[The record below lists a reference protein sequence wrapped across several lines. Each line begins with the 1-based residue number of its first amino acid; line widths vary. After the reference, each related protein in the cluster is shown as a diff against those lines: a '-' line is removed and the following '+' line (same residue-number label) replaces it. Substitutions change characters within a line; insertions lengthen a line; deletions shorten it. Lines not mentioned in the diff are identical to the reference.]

1 MKNEQTMNRLE
12 KAEAQLKQ
20 NGVNCGICNVHHK
33 TYLIVNINNTAI
45 TVHEDHID
53 VLAEEYEKNN
63 ERKFTY
69 LVEIHGNLEYLLMTE
84 RQFETYREN
93 KYGDLSEMQ
102 FSVVSKEL
110 FVDPRENQKPVSK
123 KIKIYNRTAP
133 KKYDYWF
140 ALHSRGVNF
149 PIGTH
154 VKILK
159 KACESRGIEVTAQ

>member
-1 MKNEQTMNRLE
+1 MNRLE

-20 NGVNCGICNVHHK
+20 DGVNCGIYTTENK
-33 TYLIVNINNTAI
+33 TYLFVYTIGYAI
-45 TVHEDHID
+45 TVHEDQID
-53 VLAEEYEKNN
+53 VLAEQYEKNN
-63 ERKFTY
+63 EKKFTY

-110 FVDPRENQKPVSK
+110 FVDPRENQKTVSK
-123 KIKIYNRTAP
+123 KGKTYNRTAP

-159 KACESRGIEVTAQ
+159 KACETRGIEVTAQ